1 MRGLMLLANG
11 FEDVEALATRDV
23 LLRGGVEVVTASI
36 NDDIFVL
43 ASHKLLVR
51 ADMLLKDANLEDYSF
66 IILPGG
72 GLGTRNL
79 RASSMVKEAVLHFA
93 RLNMLTAAICAAPTV
108 LGDVGLLHNKK
119 YTCYPGCNEGVDGLY
134 TASEIEVVD
143 NIITAR
149 SMNYSVLFGL
159 TILEKLTSKENALKI
174 KNQIEG
180 RE

>member
-1 MRGLMLLANG
+1 MLLANG

-23 LLRGGVEVVTASI
+23 LIRGGLEIVTASI
-36 NDDIFVL
+36 NDEISVMS
-43 ASHKLLVR
+43 SHKVLVK
-51 ADMLLKDANLEDYSF
+51 ADILFDKANLDDFSF
-66 IILPGG
+66 IVLPGG

-79 RASSMVKEAVLHFA
+79 RAKPEVREAARYFA
-93 RLNMLTAAICAAPTV
+93 NKGLVTAAICAAPTV
-108 LGDVGLLHNKK
+108 LGDAGLLHNKK
-119 YTCYPGCNEGVDGLY
+119 YTCYPGCNDGVDGLY
-134 TASEIEVVD
+134 TGNEVEVVG

-159 TILEKLTSKENALKI
+159 TILEKLTSKENALRI